1 MPSTTPKQL
10 RGNQRRRMRAMAN
23 RLRDMAAEWGDL
35 DEVNMRELDQCAN
48 KVDRTAD
55 ELCVSEGE

>member
-1 MPSTTPKQL
+1 MTTTTPKQL
-10 RGNQRRRMRAMAN
+10 RGNQRRRLRAMAN

-35 DEVNMRELDQCAN
+35 DEGNMSELDQCAD

-55 ELCVSEGE
+55 ELYASEDE

>member
-1 MPSTTPKQL
+1 MPTPTPKQL
-10 RGNQRRRMRAMAN
+10 RGNQRRRLRAMAN

-35 DEVNMRELDQCAN
+35 DEGNMSELDQCAD

-55 ELCVSEGE
+55 ELYASEDE